1 VIFTNKYLN
10 NEVGK
15 KGIQKMKKWWF
26 LLIIISIISIMKIGQ
41 AIDLAQPIKETP
53 NSFLKINEFQSG
65 ITSYEVNNPKK
76 LVNDTNIPIKYVGA
90 YFKYKI
96 SNKIE
101 VQKEENLPTPNPKII
116 KPMQVQEKEKPIQKE
131 QPKVIVKPSVYLTFD
146 DGPNQELNQIL
157 DILKAKNAKGTFFM
171 IEPQMKPYQGVVE
184 RLVKEGHYPALHSVT
199 HDKNKVYGSP
209 LKMINE
215 MEQTRKTLL
224 ALTGVDSKLIRAPY
238 GSKPYMKDPFR
249 NVLVQ
254 HHMKMWDWSIDTLD
268 WKYQRTN
275 PHQILVN
282 AIKGMEMV
290 KNKKGPIVILMHVTK
305 GTASVLPQVIDYIYS
320 KGYQCPAYD
329 PSKHVIMNFW
339 NDGRL

>member
-1 VIFTNKYLN
+1 MIFTNTYLN

-15 KGIQKMKKWWF
+15 KGTQKMKKWWF
-26 LLIIISIISIMKIGQ
+26 LLIIISIILIMKSGQ

-53 NSFLKINEFQSG
+53 NSFVKINEFQSG
-65 ITSYEVNNPKK
+65 ITAYEENDPIK
-76 LVNDTNIPIKYVGA
+76 LVNNMNIPIKYEGA
-90 YFKYKI
+90 YFKYKT
-96 SNKIE
+96 SDKIVATKRE
-101 VQKEENLPTPNPKII
+101 DLPELNPKII

-157 DILKAKNAKGTFFM
+157 DILKAKKAKGTFFM
-171 IEPQMKPYQGVVE
+171 IEPQMKHYQE
-184 RLVKEGHYPALHSVT
+184 AIKRLVKEGDYPALHSVT
-199 HDKNKVYGSP
+199 HDKNKVYSSP

-254 HHMKMWDWSIDTLD
+254 HQMKMWDWNIDTMD

-282 AIKGMEMV
+282 AIKGLEMV
-290 KNKKGPIVILMHVTK
+290 KNKKGSIVILMHVTK